1 MAGQPTSVLDG
12 IPLAVKG
19 NFALKDIPMNTAR
32 TQLLRDNVPSECASL
47 VRNAFL
53 CMQPVS
59 RAFLGVHF
67 IIEHSLLLLS
77 IVNTSAKQ
85 CRLWVFC
92 RASLLHNFNDYD
104 TMMCTMAG
112 EKAIGSWQRFLR
124 EDGCQ

>member
-59 RAFLGVHF
+59 RAFPGVHSA
-67 IIEHSLLLLS
+67 IKHSL
-77 IVNTSAKQ
+77 
-85 CRLWVFC
+85 CC
-92 RASLLHNFNDYD
+92 
-104 TMMCTMAG
+104 
-112 EKAIGSWQRFLR
+112 
-124 EDGCQ
+124 